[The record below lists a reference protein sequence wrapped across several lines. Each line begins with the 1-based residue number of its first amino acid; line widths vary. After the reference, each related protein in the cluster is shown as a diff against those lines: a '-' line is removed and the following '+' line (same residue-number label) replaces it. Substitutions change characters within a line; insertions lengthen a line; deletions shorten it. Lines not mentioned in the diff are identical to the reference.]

1 MKLICVLL
9 TLVSMPAFA
18 LTLTTEELP
27 PFNFVKDGNVVGQST
42 DVMREVLK
50 RTGIPGG
57 ISVYPW
63 KQAYQMAQE
72 GKDTC
77 VYSTSRTEARES
89 LFKWVGPLATN
100 TWTLYAKASNPL
112 PIIRSLDDAKK
123 YSVGTY
129 QSDAKA
135 VFLKENNFK
144 TDDSAMN
151 DEQVIRKL
159 DDGKIDLWLASSGIS
174 RRIARSAKIGIKPVF
189 VVREINMFAA
199 CNLAVPDQDI
209 ARMNDAVKAIKYDG
223 TFDKILNLYY

>member
-50 RTGIPGG
+50 RTGIPGS

-89 LFKWVGPLATN
+89 LFKWVGPLATG
-100 TWTLYAKASNPL
+100 LY
-112 PIIRSLDDAKK
+112 
-123 YSVGTY
+123 
-129 QSDAKA
+129 
-135 VFLKENNFK
+135 
-144 TDDSAMN
+144 
-151 DEQVIRKL
+151 
-159 DDGKIDLWLASSGIS
+159 
-174 RRIARSAKIGIKPVF
+174 
-189 VVREINMFAA
+189 
-199 CNLAVPDQDI
+199 
-209 ARMNDAVKAIKYDG
+209 
-223 TFDKILNLYY
+223 